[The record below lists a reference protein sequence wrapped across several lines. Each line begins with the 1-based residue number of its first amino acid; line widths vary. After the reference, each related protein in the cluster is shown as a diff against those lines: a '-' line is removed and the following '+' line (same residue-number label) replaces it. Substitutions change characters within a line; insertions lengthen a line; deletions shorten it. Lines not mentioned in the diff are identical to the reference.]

1 MWFNPLLARGLIPDW
16 ILRRG
21 VRSQG
26 KERLNMMNKVDS
38 TKEYSKFINEASTG
52 NIAVN
57 TDDANNQHYEVDS
70 EFFKYS
76 LGKNLKYSCCFWDDN
91 TLNLD
96 AAEDNMLEIYSE
108 RAEITDGMNILDIG
122 CGWGSLSLFLAQKYP
137 KSEITGVSNSSS
149 QKIFIDSVASKRN
162 ISNLK
167 IITRDINDFR
177 TEEKYDRILSIE
189 MFEHTKNTKKLMNL
203 INDWLNPNG
212 LFFMHVFAHKQNPYY
227 FDRDQ
232 KNAWMAKY
240 FFTGGMMPNH
250 NLFKDLKSNLE
261 YQKSWMLS
269 GEHYEKTSNA
279 WLDKMDQNKREILSL
294 FERSNSSS
302 IAKRKFHFW
311 RLFYIACAE
320 IFGYDNGNEWVV
332 SHHLFKKSAK

>member
-1 MWFNPLLARGLIPDW
+1 MWFNPLIARGLIPDW

-70 EFFKYS
+70 EFFKYC
-76 LGKNLKYSCCFWDDN
+76 LGKNLKYSCCFWDEN
-91 TLNLD
+91 TLDLD
-96 AAEDNMLEIYSE
+96 AAEDNMLEIYSQ
-108 RAEITDGMNILDIG
+108 RAQITDGMSILDIG

-149 QKIFIDSVASKRN
+149 QKIFIDSVASERN
-162 ISNLK
+162 ISNLN

-212 LFFMHVFAHKQNPYY
+212 LFFMHVFAHKENPYY

-261 YQKSWMLS
+261 YQKSWILS
-269 GEHYEKTSNA
+269 GEHYERTSNA
-279 WLDKMDQNKREILSL
+279 WLDKMDQNKSKILSL
-294 FERSNSSS
+294 FERSNISSV
-302 IAKRKFHFW
+302 AKRKFHFW

-332 SHHLFKKSAK
+332 SHHLFKKSGK

>member
-70 EFFKYS
+70 EFFKYC
-76 LGKNLKYSCCFWDDN
+76 LGKNLKYSCCFWDEN
-91 TLNLD
+91 TLDLD
-96 AAEDNMLEIYSE
+96 AAEDNMLEIYSQ
-108 RAEITDGMNILDIG
+108 RAQITDGMSILDIG

-149 QKIFIDSVASKRN
+149 QKIFIDSVASERN
-162 ISNLK
+162 ISNLN

-212 LFFMHVFAHKQNPYY
+212 LFFMHVFAHKENPYY

-261 YQKSWMLS
+261 YQKSWILS
-269 GEHYEKTSNA
+269 GEHYERTSNA
-279 WLDKMDQNKREILSL
+279 WLDKMDQNKSKILSL

-302 IAKRKFHFW
+302 VAKRKFHFW

-332 SHHLFKKSAK
+332 SHHLFKKSVK

>member
-38 TKEYSKFINEASTG
+38 TKEYSKFIKEASTG

-70 EFFKYS
+70 EFFKYC
-76 LGKNLKYSCCFWDDN
+76 LGKNLKYSCCFWDEN
-91 TLNLD
+91 TLDLD

-108 RAEITDGMNILDIG
+108 RAQITDGMSILDIG

-149 QKIFIDSVASKRN
+149 QKIFIDSVASERN
-162 ISNLK
+162 ISNLN

-212 LFFMHVFAHKQNPYY
+212 LFFMHVFAHKENPYY

-250 NLFKDLKSNLE
+250 NLFKDLKSDLE
-261 YQKSWMLS
+261 YQKSWILS
-269 GEHYEKTSNA
+269 GEHYERTSNA
-279 WLDKMDQNKREILSL
+279 WLDKMDQNKSKILSL

-302 IAKRKFHFW
+302 VAKRKFHFW

-332 SHHLFKKSAK
+332 SHHLFKKSGK

>member
-38 TKEYSKFINEASTG
+38 TKEYSKFIKEASTG

-70 EFFKYS
+70 EFFKYC
-76 LGKNLKYSCCFWDDN
+76 LGKNLKYSCCFWDEN
-91 TLNLD
+91 TLDLD

-108 RAEITDGMNILDIG
+108 RAQITDGMNILDIG

-149 QKIFIDSVASKRN
+149 QKIFIDSVASERN
-162 ISNLK
+162 ISNLN

-212 LFFMHVFAHKQNPYY
+212 LFFMHVFAHKENPYY

-261 YQKSWMLS
+261 YQKSWILS
-269 GEHYEKTSNA
+269 GEHYERTSNA
-279 WLDKMDQNKREILSL
+279 WLDKMDQNKSKILSL

-302 IAKRKFHFW
+302 VAKRKFHFW

-332 SHHLFKKSAK
+332 SHHLFKKSGK

>member
-70 EFFKYS
+70 EFFKYC
-76 LGKNLKYSCCFWDDN
+76 LGKNLKYSCCFWDEN
-91 TLNLD
+91 TLDLD
-96 AAEDNMLEIYSE
+96 AAEDNMLEIYSQ
-108 RAEITDGMNILDIG
+108 RAQITDGMSILDIG

-149 QKIFIDSVASKRN
+149 QKIFIDSVASERN
-162 ISNLK
+162 ISNLN

-212 LFFMHVFAHKQNPYY
+212 LFFMHVFAHKENPYY

-261 YQKSWMLS
+261 YQESWILS
-269 GEHYEKTSNA
+269 GEHYERTSNA
-279 WLDKMDQNKREILSL
+279 WLDKMDQNKSKILSL

-302 IAKRKFHFW
+302 VAKRKFHFW

-332 SHHLFKKSAK
+332 SHHLFKKSGK

>member
-1 MWFNPLLARGLIPDW
+1 MWFTPLLARGLIPDW

-70 EFFKYS
+70 EFFKYC
-76 LGKNLKYSCCFWDDN
+76 LGKNLKYSCCFWDEN
-91 TLNLD
+91 TLDLD
-96 AAEDNMLEIYSE
+96 AAEDNMLEIYSQ
-108 RAEITDGMNILDIG
+108 RAQITDGMSILDIG

-149 QKIFIDSVASKRN
+149 QKIFIDSVASERN
-162 ISNLK
+162 ISNLN

-212 LFFMHVFAHKQNPYY
+212 LFFMHVFAHKENPYY

-261 YQKSWMLS
+261 YQKSWILS
-269 GEHYEKTSNA
+269 GEHYERTSNA
-279 WLDKMDQNKREILSL
+279 WLDKMDQNKSKILSL

-302 IAKRKFHFW
+302 VAKRKFHFW

>member
-1 MWFNPLLARGLIPDW
+1 MWFNSLLARGLIPDW

-70 EFFKYS
+70 EFFKYC

-91 TLNLD
+91 TLDLD
-96 AAEDNMLEIYSE
+96 TAEDNMLEIYSE

-177 TEEKYDRILSIE
+177 TEKKYDRIISIE

-212 LFFMHVFAHKQNPYY
+212 LFFMHVFAHKENPYY

-279 WLDKMDQNKREILSL
+279 WLNNMDQNKREILSL
-294 FERSNSSS
+294 FERSNSST

>member
-38 TKEYSKFINEASTG
+38 RKEYSKFINEASTG

-70 EFFKYS
+70 EFFKYC
-76 LGKNLKYSCCFWDDN
+76 LGKNLKYSCCFWDDG
-91 TLNLD
+91 TLDLD
-96 AAEDNMLEIYSE
+96 AAEDNMLEIYSK

-149 QKIFIDSVASKRN
+149 QKIFIDSEASKRN

-167 IITRDINDFR
+167 IITRDINDFT

-212 LFFMHVFAHKQNPYY
+212 LFFMHVFAHKENPYY

-279 WLDKMDQNKREILSL
+279 WLDKMDQNKKEILSL

>member
-1 MWFNPLLARGLIPDW
+1 MWFNPLIARGLIPDW

-70 EFFKYS
+70 EFFKYC
-76 LGKNLKYSCCFWDDN
+76 LGKNLKYSCCFWDEN
-91 TLNLD
+91 TLDLD
-96 AAEDNMLEIYSE
+96 AAEDNMLEIYSQ
-108 RAEITDGMNILDIG
+108 RAQITDGMSILDIG

-149 QKIFIDSVASKRN
+149 QKIFIDSVASERN
-162 ISNLK
+162 ISNLN

-212 LFFMHVFAHKQNPYY
+212 LFFMHVFAHKENPYY

-261 YQKSWMLS
+261 YQKSWILS
-269 GEHYEKTSNA
+269 GEHYERTSNA
-279 WLDKMDQNKREILSL
+279 WLDKMDQNKSKILSL

-302 IAKRKFHFW
+302 VAKRKFHFW

-332 SHHLFKKSAK
+332 SHHLFKKSGK

>member
-38 TKEYSKFINEASTG
+38 TKEYSKFIKEASTG

-70 EFFKYS
+70 EFFKYC
-76 LGKNLKYSCCFWDDN
+76 LGKNLKYSCCFWDEN
-91 TLNLD
+91 TLDLD
-96 AAEDNMLEIYSE
+96 AAEDNMLEIYSQ
-108 RAEITDGMNILDIG
+108 RAQITDGMSILDIG

-149 QKIFIDSVASKRN
+149 QKIFIDSVASERN
-162 ISNLK
+162 ISNLN

-177 TEEKYDRILSIE
+177 TEEKYDRIVSIE

-212 LFFMHVFAHKQNPYY
+212 LFFMHVFAHKENPYY

-269 GEHYEKTSNA
+269 GEHYERTSNA
-279 WLDKMDQNKREILSL
+279 WLDKMDQNKSKILSL
-294 FERSNSSS
+294 FERNNSSS
-302 IAKRKFHFW
+302 VAKRKFHFW

>member
-38 TKEYSKFINEASTG
+38 TKEYSKFIKEASTG

-70 EFFKYS
+70 EFFKYC
-76 LGKNLKYSCCFWDDN
+76 LGKNLKYSCCFWDEN
-91 TLNLD
+91 TLDLD
-96 AAEDNMLEIYSE
+96 AAEDNMLEIYSQ
-108 RAEITDGMNILDIG
+108 RAQITDGMSILDIG

-149 QKIFIDSVASKRN
+149 QKIFIDSVASERN
-162 ISNLK
+162 ISNLN

-212 LFFMHVFAHKQNPYY
+212 LFFMHVFAHKENPYY

-269 GEHYEKTSNA
+269 GEHYERTSNA
-279 WLDKMDQNKREILSL
+279 WLDKMDQNKSKILSL

-302 IAKRKFHFW
+302 VAKRKFHFW

-320 IFGYDNGNEWVV
+320 IFGYDDGNEWVV
-332 SHHLFKKSAK
+332 SHHLFKKSGK

>member
-38 TKEYSKFINEASTG
+38 RKEYSKFINEASTG

-70 EFFKYS
+70 EFFKYC
-76 LGKNLKYSCCFWDDN
+76 LGKNLKYSCCFWDDS
-91 TLNLD
+91 TLDLD
-96 AAEDNMLEIYSE
+96 SAEDNMLEIYSK
-108 RAEITDGMNILDIG
+108 RAEIKDGMNILDIG

-149 QKIFIDSVASKRN
+149 QKIFIDSEASKRN

-177 TEEKYDRILSIE
+177 TEEKYDRIISIE

-212 LFFMHVFAHKQNPYY
+212 LFFMHVFAHKENPYY

-279 WLDKMDQNKREILSL
+279 WLDKMDQNKKEILSL

>member
-38 TKEYSKFINEASTG
+38 RKEYSKFINEASTG

-70 EFFKYS
+70 EFFKYC
-76 LGKNLKYSCCFWDDN
+76 LGKNLKYSCCFWDDG
-91 TLNLD
+91 TSDLD
-96 AAEDNMLEIYSE
+96 AAEDNMLEIYSK

-149 QKIFIDSVASKRN
+149 QKIFIDSEASKRN

-212 LFFMHVFAHKQNPYY
+212 LFFMHVFAHKENPYY

-279 WLDKMDQNKREILSL
+279 WLDKMDQNKKEILSL

>member
-70 EFFKYS
+70 EFFKYC
-76 LGKNLKYSCCFWDDN
+76 LGKNLKYSCCFWDEN
-91 TLNLD
+91 TLDLD
-96 AAEDNMLEIYSE
+96 AAEDNMLEIYSQ
-108 RAEITDGMNILDIG
+108 RAQITDGMSILDIG

-149 QKIFIDSVASKRN
+149 QKIFIDSVASERN
-162 ISNLK
+162 ISNLN

-212 LFFMHVFAHKQNPYY
+212 LFFMHVFAHKENPYY

-261 YQKSWMLS
+261 YQKSWILS
-269 GEHYEKTSNA
+269 GEHYERTSNA
-279 WLDKMDQNKREILSL
+279 WLDKMDQNKSKILSL
-294 FERSNSSS
+294 FERSNGSSV
-302 IAKRKFHFW
+302 AKRKFHFW

-332 SHHLFKKSAK
+332 SHHLFKKSGK

>member
-70 EFFKYS
+70 EFFKYC
-76 LGKNLKYSCCFWDDN
+76 LGKNLKYSCCFWDEN
-91 TLNLD
+91 TLDLD
-96 AAEDNMLEIYSE
+96 AAEDNMLEIYSQ
-108 RAEITDGMNILDIG
+108 RAQITDGMSILDIG

-149 QKIFIDSVASKRN
+149 QKIFIDSVASERN
-162 ISNLK
+162 ISNLN

-212 LFFMHVFAHKQNPYY
+212 LFFMHVFAHKENPYY

-261 YQKSWMLS
+261 YQKSWILS
-269 GEHYEKTSNA
+269 GEHYERTSNA
-279 WLDKMDQNKREILSL
+279 WLDKMDQNKSKILSL

-302 IAKRKFHFW
+302 VAKRKFHFW